1 MENKEKLFLMSLSFG
16 LGISKLLLALTTA
29 IFVYPTVSGKVTE
42 LGYSETWAIL
52 AGVVASVII
61 ALSIDGLAGLFYPD
75 GLTGLIA
82 KRKGR
87 FLYVAITIIGL
98 ALYAA
103 SGTFSIWMAP
113 MVSDIVVSE
122 PKDSSMVLYDRETET
137 YNQGFNALSERVQI
151 ARYELSEAEKSA
163 DLSYLADHPNP
174 NVKKQLLSYIRSG
187 VNTWA
192 AQENVNNIRTKV
204 RRERRK
210 SDKRIQTAQKKL
222 DAALLAQ
229 SNYIEQ
235 ASARRDAKQIEL
247 KSTET
252 ALRTEYINEKAQA
265 KNIVIWIDI
274 IMLFIIVFANP
285 IRIYYAKINGEELPT
300 SRSIAYAFYL
310 VGVAFTNRFASVIYW
325 LESKINFDINQDG
338 VTGKPKESTTP
349 KPNQETSILSPI
361 RHATQFDGVELQR
374 RLEVEVG
381 AIRND
386 LEKDLEVLRRENLEL
401 KQAKKS
407 KPKKSKST
415 QTPFSP
421 KAPTVENSK
430 LVAIDTIK
438 GFQNL
443 EQNARL
449 ELMQF
454 SKKVLNEKHS
464 LEKLSKSTRNAFTA
478 SYKAGTKPTQA
489 KNKVKFLWL
498 ANVLKTH
505 GQEVSTQKGKIKI
518 KSV

>member
-52 AGVVASVII
+52 AGVVASVVI

-87 FLYVAITIIGL
+87 WLYLFITVIGL
-98 ALYAA
+98 ALYGA

-310 VGVAFTNRFASVIYW
+310 VGVAFTNRLVWAIEFLTRIDV
-325 LESKINFDINQDG
+325 NGDG
-338 VTGKPKESTTP
+338 VTGKPKDITP
-349 KPNQETSILSPI
+349 LKPNQETATLAPVSHASPLDI
-361 RHATQFDGVELQR
+361 VARQRH
-374 RLEVEVG
+374 LESE
-381 AIRND
+381 AANAKYR
-386 LEKDLEVLRRENLEL
+386 LEKDLELLMRENLEL

-421 KAPTVENSK
+421 KASTIESSK
-430 LVAIDTIK
+430 LESIENIK

-464 LEKLSKSTRNAFTA
+464 LEKLSKSTRNAFAA

>member
-310 VGVAFTNRFASVIYW
+310 VGVAFTNRLVWAIEFLTRIDV
-325 LESKINFDINQDG
+325 NGDG
-338 VTGKPKESTTP
+338 VTGKPKEITPP
-349 KPNQETSILSPI
+349 KPNQETSILSPVS
-361 RHATQFDGVELQR
+361 HA
-374 RLEVEVG
+374 
-381 AIRND
+381 
-386 LEKDLEVLRRENLEL
+386 
-401 KQAKKS
+401 
-407 KPKKSKST
+407 
-415 QTPFSP
+415 SP
-421 KAPTVENSK
+421 IWT
-430 LVAIDTIK
+430 
-438 GFQNL
+438 
-443 EQNARL
+443 
-449 ELMQF
+449 
-454 SKKVLNEKHS
+454 
-464 LEKLSKSTRNAFTA
+464 
-478 SYKAGTKPTQA
+478 
-489 KNKVKFLWL
+489 
-498 ANVLKTH
+498 
-505 GQEVSTQKGKIKI
+505 
-518 KSV
+518 

>member
-87 FLYVAITIIGL
+87 FLYVAITVIGL

-113 MVSDIVVSE
+113 MVSDVVVSE
-122 PKDSSMVLYDRETET
+122 PKDSFLTLSATYGQMYD
-137 YNQGFNALSERVQI
+137 GSLQI
-151 ARYELSEAEKSA
+151 LDKQVDKYEAELNEAKSKA

-174 NVKKQLLSYIRSG
+174 NVKKQLLAYINSG

-192 AQENVNNIRTKV
+192 SDNIAGFKTKV
-204 RRERRK
+204 RRARRDVQK
-210 SDKRIQTAQKKL
+210 EIDAAQKKY
-222 DAALLAQ
+222 DFAVSERSKYIASAGQQTRETQSKLLAN
-229 SNYIEQ
+229 S
-235 ASARRDAKQIEL
+235 
-247 KSTET
+247 T

-265 KNIVIWIDI
+265 ENVVIWIDI

-285 IRIYYAKINGEELPT
+285 IRIYYAKINGEELPV
-300 SRSIAYAFYL
+300 SRSIAYAFYR
-310 VGVAFTNRFASVIYW
+310 VGVAFTNRLVWAIEFLTRIDV
-325 LESKINFDINQDG
+325 NGDG

-386 LEKDLEVLRRENLEL
+386 LEKDLELLRRENLEL

-407 KPKKSKST
+407 KPKNSKST
-415 QTPFSP
+415 PEASSLKGKP
-421 KAPTVENSK
+421 LDKSK
-430 LVAIDTIK
+430 LPPIEKTE
-438 GFQNL
+438 GWHNL
-443 EQNARL
+443 EPQSQN
-449 ELMQF
+449 ELKRF
-454 SKKVLNEKHS
+454 RTSIIEKKKS
-464 LEKLSKSTRNAFTA
+464 LENVSKAGRNAFDQVV
-478 SYKAGTKPTQA
+478 KKERR
-489 KNKVKFLWL
+489 NKKRNQVKLNWVSIVL
-498 ANVLKTH
+498 ANYNQKVL
-505 GQEVSTQKGKIKI
+505 IKNGSFSI
-518 KSV
+518 ESM

>member
-310 VGVAFTNRFASVIYW
+310 VGVAFTNRLVWAIEFLTRIDV
-325 LESKINFDINQDG
+325 NGDG
-338 VTGKPKESTTP
+338 VTGKPKESTPP

-386 LEKDLEVLRRENLEL
+386 LENDLAVLMRENLEL
-401 KQAKKS
+401 KKQKSS

-421 KAPTVENSK
+421 KATTVENSK
-430 LVAIDTIK
+430 LVPIDTIK

-464 LEKLSKSTRNAFTA
+464 LEKLSKSTRNAFAA

>member
-1 MENKEKLFLMSLSFG
+1 METREKIFLLSLSFG

-29 IFVYPTVSGKVTE
+29 IFVYPTVSGKVIE

-52 AGVVASVII
+52 TGVIASVII

-87 FLYVAITIIGL
+87 FLYIAITVIGL

-122 PKDSSMVLYDRETET
+122 PKDSFLTLSATYGQMYD
-137 YNQGFNALSERVQI
+137 GSLQI
-151 ARYELSEAEKSA
+151 LDKQVNKYEAELNEVKAKA
-163 DLSYLADHPNP
+163 DLSYLADHPNQ
-174 NVKKQLLSYIRSG
+174 NVKKQLLAYINSG

-192 AQENVNNIRTKV
+192 SDNIAGFKTKV
-204 RRERRK
+204 RRARRAVQK
-210 SDKRIQTAQKKL
+210 EIDAAQKKY
-222 DAALLAQ
+222 DFAV
-229 SNYIEQ
+229 SERSKYI
-235 ASARRDAKQIEL
+235 ASAGQQTRETQGKLLEN
-247 KSTET
+247 ST
-252 ALRTEYINEKAQA
+252 ALRTEYIDEKAQA
-265 KNIVIWIDI
+265 ENVVIWIDI

-300 SRSIAYAFYL
+300 SRSIAYAFYR
-310 VGVAFTNRFASVIYW
+310 VGVAFTNRFASAIYW

-338 VTGKPKESTTP
+338 VTGKPKETTP
-349 KPNQETSILSPI
+349 DQSTILSPI

-386 LEKDLEVLRRENLEL
+386 LEKDLEQLRRENLEL

-415 QTPFSP
+415 SNAFSL
-421 KAPTVENSK
+421 KEITVDFSK
-430 LVAIDTIK
+430 LPPIEKAK
-438 GFQNL
+438 GFHGL
-443 EQNARL
+443 EPKSQTELSKFRISIIEKKKTLIHLDKDARNAFRA
-449 ELMQF
+449 
-454 SKKVLNEKHS
+454 
-464 LEKLSKSTRNAFTA
+464 LSKS
-478 SYKAGTKPTQA
+478 GTKETLK
-489 KNKVKFLWL
+489 KNNVKLSWIMT
-498 ANVLKTH
+498 VLNNH
-505 GQEVSTQKGKIKI
+505 NLNARIKNGSYTL
-518 KSV
+518 K

>member
-52 AGVVASVII
+52 AGVIASVII

-87 FLYVAITIIGL
+87 FLYVSITVIGL

-122 PKDSSMVLYDRETET
+122 PKDSFLTLSATYGQMYD
-137 YNQGFNALSERVQI
+137 GSLQI
-151 ARYELSEAEKSA
+151 LDKQVDKYEAELNEVKSKA
-163 DLSYLADHPNP
+163 DLSYLATHRDK
-174 NVKKQLLSYIRSG
+174 NVQKQLLAYIQNGSTSWASDNIPG
-187 VNTWA
+187 FKNT
-192 AQENVNNIRTKV
+192 V
-204 RRERRK
+204 RRARRDVQK
-210 SDKRIQTAQKKL
+210 EINAAQKKY
-222 DAALLAQ
+222 DFAVSERSKYIASAGQQTRETQSKLLAN
-229 SNYIEQ
+229 S
-235 ASARRDAKQIEL
+235 
-247 KSTET
+247 T

-265 KNIVIWIDI
+265 ENVVIWIDI

-285 IRIYYAKINGEELPT
+285 IRIYYAKINGEELPV
-300 SRSIAYAFYL
+300 SRSIAYAFYR
-310 VGVAFTNRFASVIYW
+310 VGVAFTNRLVWAIEF
-325 LESKINFDINQDG
+325 LTKIDVNGDG
-338 VTGKPKESTTP
+338 VTGKPKEM
-349 KPNQETSILSPI
+349 PNESNSILSPVSHASPLDVLAFQ
-361 RHATQFDGVELQR
+361 RH
-374 RLEVEVG
+374 LESE
-381 AIRND
+381 AANAKYR
-386 LEKDLEVLRRENLEL
+386 LEKDLEQLRLENLEL

-407 KPKKSKST
+407 KPKKSKSSE
-415 QTPFSP
+415 TPFSP
-421 KAPTVENSK
+421 KAGTVESSK
-430 LVAIDTIK
+430 LESIENIK

-464 LEKLSKSTRNAFTA
+464 LEKLSKSTRNAFAA

-505 GQEVSTQKGKIKI
+505 GQEVRTEKGKIKI

>member
-29 IFVYPTVSGKVTE
+29 IFVYPTVSSKVTE

-52 AGVVASVII
+52 AGVVASVVI

-87 FLYVAITIIGL
+87 FLYIAITVIGL
-98 ALYAA
+98 ALYGA

-113 MVSDIVVSE
+113 MVSDVVVSE
-122 PKDSSMVLYDRETET
+122 PKDSSMLLYAQETDI
-137 YNQGFNALSERVQI
+137 YNQGFNAISERVKI
-151 ARYELSEAEKSA
+151 ARDELSEAEQPK
-163 DLSYLADHPNP
+163 DFSYLAKHSDPKTKAQLLAYVKNP
-174 NVKKQLLSYIRSG
+174 NTDNWATKTLKRRIKKIDKAKKEY
-187 VNTWA
+187 VNKIEA
-192 AQENVNNIRTKV
+192 
-204 RRERRK
+204 
-210 SDKRIQTAQKKL
+210 AQKKL

-229 SNYIEQ
+229 SNYIEK
-235 ASARRDAKQIEL
+235 SGARRDAKQIEL
-247 KSTET
+247 KATET
-252 ALRTEYINEKAQA
+252 ALRNDYLTEKAQA
-265 KNIVIWIDI
+265 ENVVIWIDI

-310 VGVAFTNRFASVIYW
+310 VGVAFTNRLVWAIEFLTRIDV
-325 LESKINFDINQDG
+325 NGDG
-338 VTGKPKESTTP
+338 VTGKPKENTPP

-386 LEKDLEVLRRENLEL
+386 LEKDLEQLRRENLEL
-401 KQAKKS
+401 KQAQKS

-415 QTPFSP
+415 PDAFSL
-421 KAPTVENSK
+421 KEITVDFSK
-430 LVAIDTIK
+430 LPPIEKAK
-438 GFQNL
+438 GFHGL
-443 EQNARL
+443 EPKSQTELSKFRISIIEKKKTLIHLDKDARNAFRA
-449 ELMQF
+449 
-454 SKKVLNEKHS
+454 
-464 LEKLSKSTRNAFTA
+464 LSKSGTEETLKKNNVKLSWIMTVLNNHNLNARIKNG
-478 SYKAGTKPTQA
+478 SYT
-489 KNKVKFLWL
+489 
-498 ANVLKTH
+498 LK
-505 GQEVSTQKGKIKI
+505 
-518 KSV
+518 

>member
-52 AGVVASVII
+52 AGVVASVVI

-87 FLYVAITIIGL
+87 WLYLFITVIGL
-98 ALYAA
+98 ALYGA

-122 PKDSSMVLYDRETET
+122 PKDSFLTLSATYGQMYD
-137 YNQGFNALSERVQI
+137 GSLQI
-151 ARYELSEAEKSA
+151 LDKQVDKYEAELNEAKAKA
-163 DLSYLADHPNP
+163 DLSYLADHPNL
-174 NVKKQLLSYIRSG
+174 NVKKQLLAYINSG

-192 AQENVNNIRTKV
+192 SDNIAGFKTKV
-204 RRERRK
+204 RRARRDVQK
-210 SDKRIQTAQKKL
+210 DIDAAQKKY
-222 DAALLAQ
+222 DFAVSERSKYIASAGQQTRETQSKLLAN
-229 SNYIEQ
+229 S
-235 ASARRDAKQIEL
+235 
-247 KSTET
+247 T
-252 ALRTEYINEKAQA
+252 ALRTEYINEKQQA
-265 KNIVIWIDI
+265 ENVVIWIDI

-421 KAPTVENSK
+421 KASTIESSK
-430 LVAIDTIK
+430 LESIENIK

-464 LEKLSKSTRNAFTA
+464 LEKLSKSTRNAFAA